1 MAFTPI
7 ALPIQELLLTNF
19 VTDIASITN
28 ANTQL
33 LQAKLED
40 LINNFEID
48 TNGVTIGTD
57 TPIVSLKS
65 NRVILVE
72 TGFTFETAAP
82 ASTQIASL
90 VKNGLGKSVLTID
103 ELVVNDTT
111 NLNAITVDSL
121 TANSTSNLNGGV
133 VINSKLTIANSV
145 SESKESLVCN
155 ITRVGAAASATG
167 IINLSSTSRQNI
179 FTTLSVTAAPTA
191 NPVYDG
197 ASISSGITALEIYL
211 DFDSVSPPEEN
222 TVFTINLVDIV
233 EANLQTSIKTAIQT
247 AGLQIRF
254 IGGLNNS
261 ITPTPTTILL
271 HDNSSALGIPDSS
284 NFEPFRASISFMY
297 IKDASL
303 NDRILVKSLVGAE
316 LF

>member
-48 TNGVTIGTD
+48 TNSITIGTD

-82 ASTQIASL
+82 ASTTIASL

-103 ELVVNDTT
+103 ELVVNDATQ
-111 NLNAITVDSL
+111 LNAITVDSL
-121 TANSTSNLNGGV
+121 TVATSTNLTGGV
-133 VINSKLTIANSV
+133 VINSNLTFANSV
-145 SESKESLVCN
+145 SESKETIVCN
-155 ITRVGAAASATG
+155 ITRVGAATSATG
-167 IINLSSTSRQNI
+167 RINLSSTSRQNI
-179 FTTLSVTAAPTA
+179 FVTLNATAAPTA
-191 NPVYDG
+191 NPVYNG
-197 ASISSGITALEIYL
+197 SSISSGITAFEVYL
-211 DFDSVSPPEEN
+211 DFDILSPPAEN
-222 TVFTINLVDIV
+222 TIFTINLVDII
-233 EANLQTSIKTAIQT
+233 ETTASTSIKTQIQT
-247 AGLQIRF
+247 AGLQLRF

-261 ITPTPTTILL
+261 VVPAPTTILL
-271 HDNSSALGIPDSS
+271 HDNSSVIGIQDTS
-284 NFEPFRASISFMY
+284 NFEPFRTSISFMY
-297 IKDASL
+297 IKDANL

>member
-28 ANTQL
+28 SNTLL

-48 TNGVTIGTD
+48 TNSVTIGTD
-57 TPIVSLKS
+57 TPIVSIKS
-65 NRVILVE
+65 NRLILVD

-82 ASTQIASL
+82 SSTTIASL

-103 ELVVNDTT
+103 ELVVNDSAQ
-111 NLNAITVDSL
+111 LNAITLDSL
-121 TANSTSNLNGGV
+121 TVNAAANFNGGV
-133 VINSKLTIANSV
+133 TVGSNITFGNSV
-145 SESKESLVCN
+145 SESKETIVCD
-155 ITRVGAAASATG
+155 ITRTGAATVATG
-167 IINLSSTSRQNI
+167 RINLSSTSRQNI
-179 FTTLSVTAAPTA
+179 FVTLSATSAPTA

-197 ASISSGITALEIYL
+197 TQISAGITAFELYL
-211 DFDSVSPPEEN
+211 DFDSASPIAEN
-222 TVFTINLVDIV
+222 TIFTINLVDII
-233 EANLQTSIKTAIQT
+233 EANMSTSIKSQTQT
-247 AGLQIRF
+247 AGIQIRF
-254 IGGLNNS
+254 VGGLNNS
-261 ITPTPTTILL
+261 VTPAPTTIIL
-271 HDNSSALGIPDSS
+271 HDNTSAIGIQDST
-284 NFEPFRASISFMY
+284 NFENYRTSISFMY
-297 IKDASL
+297 IKDANL

>member
-48 TNGVTIGTD
+48 TNSITIGTD

-65 NRVILVE
+65 NNVILVE
-72 TGFTFETAAP
+72 NGLIFETAAP
-82 ASTQIASL
+82 GSTTIASL
-90 VKNGLGKSVLTID
+90 LKTGLGKSVLTID

-111 NLNAITVDSL
+111 SLNSITIDSL
-121 TANSTSNLNGGV
+121 TVNSSANLNGGV
-133 VINSKLTIANSV
+133 VINSKLNLLNSV
-145 SESKESLVCN
+145 SESKETIVCD
-155 ITRVGAAASATG
+155 ITRVGASPSATG
-167 IINLSSTSRQNI
+167 RINLSSTSRQNI
-179 FTTLSVTAAPTA
+179 FVTLNATAAPTA

-197 ASISSGITALEIYL
+197 VSISAGITSIDIYL
-211 DFDSVSPPEEN
+211 DFDLVSPPEEN
-222 TVFTINLVDIV
+222 TIFTINITDII
-233 EANLQTSIKTAIQT
+233 ETTASTSIKNQIQT
-247 AGLQIRF
+247 AAIAIKLN
-254 IGGLNNS
+254 GGLNNS
-261 ITPTPTTILL
+261 SLPVPTVIIL
-271 HDNSSALGIPDSS
+271 HDNSSQVGIPDSS
-284 NFEPFRASISFMY
+284 NFEQYRSSFSFIY
-297 IKDASL
+297 IKDANT
-303 NDRILVKSLVGAE
+303 NDRILIKSLVGAE